1 MMLKPLTAAVLV
13 ILLVSALIPQT
24 MSDPLNTPE
33 EYFDIKI
40 PVNAKYLGGS
50 IIEIEVRFD
59 FVNKLNEPVHIR
71 ILDLPCISLI
81 YSNTTNNLKIACKS
95 KIMIAGANSVTT
107 YATARLYILIS
118 NVPGKLIIYGGL
130 VEVLLGNK
138 CLANLTK
145 TISYNISTASSRMIF
160 NNIINNTSRNSRVVQ
175 PVMDYREIL
184 YRLRTPNPSLLQT
197 TTISPSPQIYIYEVM
212 RLGSEPNVEY
222 NMHSSNQHFTAS
234 TCIVELTGLILLL
247 LTILIV
253 YMLKTRFIH

>member
-1 MMLKPLTAAVLV
+1 M
-13 ILLVSALIPQT
+13 ILLVLAFIPQT
-24 MSDPLNTPE
+24 MSDSLNSPE

-59 FVNKLNEPVHIR
+59 FVNKLDEPVHIR
-71 ILDLPCISLI
+71 ILDLPRISLI
-81 YSNTTNNLKIACKS
+81 YSNATNNLKIPCKS
-95 KIMIAGANSVTT
+95 KIMIARANGITT
-107 YATARLYILIS
+107 YATAKLYVLIS

-138 CLANLTK
+138 SLANLTK
-145 TISYNISTASSRMIF
+145 TISYNTSTASSRMIF
-160 NNIINNTSRNSRVVQ
+160 NNTTSRNNGVVQ

-197 TTISPSPQIYIYEVM
+197 TTTSPSPQINLYEVV
-212 RLGSEPNVEY
+212 RLGSEHNVEY
-222 NMHSSNQHFTAS
+222 NTHSSNQHFTAS
-234 TCIVELTGLILLL
+234 TYIVELTGLILLL

-253 YMLKTRFIH
+253 YVLKTRFIH